1 MQAIKNK
8 LGTLN
13 IDFVG
18 KRKIFAFISVV
29 LVVASWVSFI
39 VIGPNWGIDFTGGT
53 EMEFRFDQDSQVS
66 MDEIREA
73 LVQLDFGDE
82 ALQSVNDPKLQQYA
96 IRINDPKYGSGEMQQ
111 QVRDILTKAY
121 GDDWITGER
130 VDAEVGVRM
139 AISYAGDYVAPKDVE
154 LALSSMDGVSAEE
167 SKENN
172 QVVVK
177 LPGLAQIIERK
188 LKQKLPGKSFEIIRS
203 EAVGPKVGG
212 DLKRAGFLSIAI
224 TLVLVLIYVAFR
236 FDISFSPGAVVALF
250 HDVSLTIG
258 VFVLTNIGGQGLEVN
273 LAIIGALLTIVGYS
287 LNDTIV
293 IYDRIRENT
302 DRYRRKDLPDL
313 VNVSIN
319 ETMARTLALR

>member
-224 TLVLVLIYVAFR
+224 TLVLCV
-236 FDISFSPGAVVALF
+236 
-250 HDVSLTIG
+250 
-258 VFVLTNIGGQGLEVN
+258 
-273 LAIIGALLTIVGYS
+273 
-287 LNDTIV
+287 
-293 IYDRIRENT
+293 
-302 DRYRRKDLPDL
+302 DLRCVP
-313 VNVSIN
+313 I
-319 ETMARTLALR
+319 